1 MSGARWFSA
10 EGSGLK
16 KYGRSEIF
24 FLLGVEICFLKPNV
38 GSIHNKFVVIR
49 EKHYMTV
56 EAHKET
62 IEFQAEVSQVL
73 NLVIRSLYSNKE
85 IFLRELISNASD
97 AAEKLRFEALADDAL
112 YEGDPELKIRVWVDK
127 DAGTLTVSDNGI
139 GMSRQEVMDTIGT
152 IASSGTKKF
161 LENLSGDETSDSQ
174 LIGQF
179 GVGFYSAF
187 IVADRVT
194 LTTRRAGM
202 EPEHGVRWES
212 DGEGSY
218 SIETVEKEGRGT
230 EVTLHLREDDN
241 EFLDSWRLRQIISKF
256 SDHLAIPI
264 EMPKEDTGAEEED
277 KEKDKDR
284 EIEWEQVNKGIA
296 LWMRNKSEITDE
308 EYKDFYKSIAHDFE
322 DPLAWSHN
330 RVEGTNEYTSLL
342 YVPSRAPFDLWDRE
356 QKHGVK
362 LYVRRVFIMDEVDK
376 LMPHYLRF
384 VKGVVDSDDL
394 PLNVSRELLQ
404 HNRKIDTIRSANVKR
419 ILGLLENMAK
429 NDPEKYQKF
438 WDEFGKVLKEGPAE
452 DFANKE
458 RIVGLF
464 RFASTKSEGDEE
476 TVSLDEYIGRM
487 AEKQEKIYYITADSL
502 AAARNSPHLEI
513 FKKKDIEVLLMTDRV
528 DEWLMSHLTEYKEK
542 TFQSVTKGQLDLGE
556 LEAEEDKEEQKKAE
570 KAHKKLLKGI
580 KKALGEK
587 VKEVRVSSRLVDS
600 PACLVVDD
608 YDMSQ
613 NLARVL
619 KQLGQDAPM
628 PTPIM
633 ELNVE
638 HPLVERLEKENDKDR
653 YSELANLLYDQALL
667 AEGGQLE
674 DPAGFVHRLN
684 RLMLD
689 MSDSK

>member
-1 MSGARWFSA
+1 
-10 EGSGLK
+10 
-16 KYGRSEIF
+16 
-24 FLLGVEICFLKPNV
+24 
-38 GSIHNKFVVIR
+38 
-49 EKHYMTV
+49 MTV

-62 IEFQAEVSQVL
+62 MEFQAEVSQVL

-97 AAEKLRFEALADDAL
+97 AAEKLRFEALSDDAL
-112 YEGDPELKIRVWVDK
+112 YEDDPNLRIRVWTDK
-127 DAGTLTVSDNGI
+127 EAGTLTVSDNGI
-139 GMSRQEVMDTIGT
+139 GMTRQEVMDTIGT
-152 IASSGTKKF
+152 IASSGTRKF
-161 LENLSGDETSDSQ
+161 LENLSGDAAQDSQ

-187 IVADRVT
+187 IVADKVT

-212 DGEGSY
+212 TGEGSY
-218 SIETVEKEGRGT
+218 SIETVEKTGRGT
-230 EVTLHLREDDN
+230 EVTLHLREEDK
-241 EFLDSWRLRQIISKF
+241 EFLDGWRLRQIINKF

-264 EMPKEDTGAEEED
+264 EMPKEAVGEDEED
-277 KEKDKDR
+277 KDK
-284 EIEWEQVNKGIA
+284 ETEWEQVNKGVA
-296 LWMRNKSEITDE
+296 LWMRSKSEISDE
-308 EYKDFYKSIAHDFE
+308 EYKDFYKSISHDFE
-322 DPLAWSHN
+322 EPLAWVHN
-330 RVEGTNEYTSLL
+330 KVEGSNEYTSLL
-342 YVPSRAPFDLWDRE
+342 YIPSKAPFDLWDRE

-362 LYVRRVFIMDEVDK
+362 LYVRRVFIMDEADK

-419 ILGLLENMAK
+419 ILGLLEKMAK
-429 NDPEKYQKF
+429 NEAEKYQTF
-438 WDEFGKVLKEGPAE
+438 WTEFGKVLKEGPAE

-458 RIVGLF
+458 RVAGLF
-464 RFASTKSEGDEE
+464 RFATTKSDGDEQ
-476 TVSLDEYIGRM
+476 TVSLDEYIERM
-487 AEKQEKIYYITADSL
+487 AEKQEKIYYITAESL

-528 DEWLMSHLTEYKEK
+528 DEWLMSHLYEYKGK
-542 TFQSVTKGQLDLGE
+542 SFQSVAKGQLDLGE
-556 LEAEEDKEEQKKAE
+556 LEDKEEKEQLEKVAE
-570 KAHKKLLKGI
+570 EHKPLLERLKET
-580 KKALGEK
+580 LGEK

-600 PACLVVDD
+600 PACLVVDE

-633 ELNVE
+633 ELNLE
-638 HPLVERLEKENDKDR
+638 HPLVERLEQESKDDR
-653 YSELANLLYDQALL
+653 FAELANLLYDQSLL
-667 AEGGQLE
+667 AEGGQLD

-689 MSDSK
+689 MSQEKT